1 MNYMLK
7 LTACIH
13 PSHIFSYILRINA
26 LYMSSL
32 IPFISLQYYD
42 SDMDGDFNIYHD
54 LLQTM
59 CFEVN
64 KHICER

>member
-32 IPFISLQYYD
+32 IPFISLQHYD
-42 SDMDGDFNIYHD
+42 SDMDGDF
-54 LLQTM
+54 
-59 CFEVN
+59 
-64 KHICER
+64 